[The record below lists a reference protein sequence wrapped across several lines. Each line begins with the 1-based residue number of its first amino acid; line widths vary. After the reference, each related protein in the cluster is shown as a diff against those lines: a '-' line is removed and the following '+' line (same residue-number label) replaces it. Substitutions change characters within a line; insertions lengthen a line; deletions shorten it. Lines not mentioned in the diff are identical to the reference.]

1 MYIYDIIRGSGGM
14 IMDPL
19 RERRRFGPGI
29 GPRPPVYEDVVL
41 VLIIVWYCR
50 FHPPG
55 ARYDPV
61 SPFEP
66 RFHPGRGGPGRFGGR
81 GGGGAMYG

>member
-1 MYIYDIIRGSGGM
+1 M
-14 IMDPL
+14 
-19 RERRRFGPGI
+19 
-29 GPRPPVYEDVVL
+29 L
-41 VLIIVWYCR
+41 VLIIVRYCR

-55 ARYDPV
+55 ARFDPV

-81 GGGGAMYG
+81 GGGGAMYGG